1 MKVIFLEHVVNVAK
15 VWEIKEV
22 NDSYARNFLIPKKFA
37 RQFTKNDEKILEQKK
52 KKEEKNRQIK
62 IEKKHDIW
70 NELNWKTFKIAINKD
85 SSWKIFW
92 SISEKEIIDLLKKE
106 LKLDFT
112 KKDIVMND
120 WHLKKE
126 WKYDIFIKIWDWE
139 TAKIIINVI

>member
-1 MKVIFLEHVVNVAK
+1 MKVIFLEHVVNVWK

-22 NDSYARNFLIPKKFA
+22 NDSYARNFLIPKKLV
-37 RQFTKNDEKILEQKK
+37 RQFTKNDEKMLENKK
-52 KKEEKNRQIK
+52 KSEEKNRQIK

-70 NELNWKTFKIAINKD
+70 EELNWKIFKLSLNKD

-92 SISEKEIIDLLKKE
+92 SVSEKEIIELLKKQ

-112 KKDIVMND
+112 KKDIIMND

-126 WKYDIFIKIWDWE
+126 WKYDIFVKIWDWE
-139 TAKIIINVI
+139 TAKIIIEVR

>member
-70 NELNWKTFKIAINKD
+70 NELNWKTFEFSLNKD

-106 LKLDFT
+106 LKLKFT

-120 WHLKKE
+120 GHLKKE
-126 WKYDIFIKIWDWE
+126 GKYDIFVKIWDWE